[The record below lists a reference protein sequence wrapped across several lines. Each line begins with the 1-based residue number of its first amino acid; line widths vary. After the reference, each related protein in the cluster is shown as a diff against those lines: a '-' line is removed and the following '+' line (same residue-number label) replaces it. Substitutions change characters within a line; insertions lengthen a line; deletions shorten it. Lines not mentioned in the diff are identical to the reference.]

1 IRRGESMAQKS
12 FDLSEARRWI
22 EGKRAASERI
32 QKERVQFLL
41 SLTPEKS
48 LDIYLAL
55 WQTNYNI
62 RREPSFVLLKM
73 RECLEQWAK
82 KMEGSEK

>member
-1 IRRGESMAQKS
+1 MAQKS

-22 EGKRAASERI
+22 EGQRAANERI
-32 QKERVQFLL
+32 RKERVQFLL

-55 WQTNYNI
+55 WQANYNI
-62 RREPSFVLLKM
+62 RREPSTVLLRM
-73 RECLEQWAK
+73 RKCLERWAK